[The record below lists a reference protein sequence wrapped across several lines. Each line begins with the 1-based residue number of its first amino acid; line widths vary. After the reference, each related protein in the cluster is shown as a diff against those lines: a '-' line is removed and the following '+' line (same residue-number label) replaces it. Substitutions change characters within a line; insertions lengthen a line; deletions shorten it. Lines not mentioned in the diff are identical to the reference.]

1 MFRTIYSGISGSYFI
16 FSCPATD
23 KQNHTCNDIML
34 LIGTFLKLVKQIP
47 WHWLLTLLMCSNNIQ
62 GKADIYHV
70 VCLGWAVL
78 YSLADAPAGSSF
90 KLGYISV
97 FIYINNLL
105 ASVTE
110 RCVAYGKTKK
120 KKNHQDCRRKH
131 RFWIKSSG
139 WSLSTS
145 SFDHPTWPAGLSQ
158 GGESQENA
166 VSAWCKS
173 CSWLMSC
180 LSKMKWMK
188 WDSGWPDNVK
198 AETVLPASLL
208 RHPGSIW
215 WTRRVHNIM
224 SRQSP
229 EL

>member
-1 MFRTIYSGISGSYFI
+1 MPRLVAPSNLATFPSLYILII
-16 FSCPATD
+16 F
-23 KQNHTCNDIML
+23 
-34 LIGTFLKLVKQIP
+34 
-47 WHWLLTLLMCSNNIQ
+47 WLL
-62 GKADIYHV
+62 
-70 VCLGWAVL
+70 
-78 YSLADAPAGSSF
+78 SLKDVWPMA
-90 KLGYISV
+90 KQ
-97 FIYINNLL
+97 
-105 ASVTE
+105 
-110 RCVAYGKTKK
+110 K

-198 AETVLPASLL
+198 AETVLPTSLL